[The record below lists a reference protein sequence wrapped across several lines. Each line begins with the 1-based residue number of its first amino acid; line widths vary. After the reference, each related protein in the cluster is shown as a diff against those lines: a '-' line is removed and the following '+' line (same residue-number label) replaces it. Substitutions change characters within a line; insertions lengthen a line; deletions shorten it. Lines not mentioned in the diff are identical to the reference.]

1 MKRTS
6 FAFSALLLAGGSFGA
21 AHAAESSLTINCSN
35 PHLPRMADVSAVTG
49 IDNFGAAFAM
59 REKLFHQATRL
70 CHNPEVSLVRFVPDT
85 IVTVEP
91 LKTVA
96 AR

>member
-6 FAFSALLLAGGSFGA
+6 FALSALLLAGGSFGA
-21 AHAAESSLTINCSN
+21 AQAAESSLTIDCADPRL
-35 PHLPRMADVSAVTG
+35 PHMADVSAVTG
-49 IDNFGAAFAM
+49 IDNVGAAFAM
-59 REKLFHQATRL
+59 REKLLHQATRL
-70 CHNPEVSLVRFVPDT
+70 CHNPQVALVRFVPDS

-91 LKTVA
+91 LNTVA